1 MIIIDMIPNT
11 DTMLQS
17 IVGDTKLAVTSKISR
32 FVKIYWLSH
41 ELDFTIRIDRTLTF
55 LYFDL

>member
-32 FVKIYWLSH
+32 FVKIY
-41 ELDFTIRIDRTLTF
+41 
-55 LYFDL
+55 